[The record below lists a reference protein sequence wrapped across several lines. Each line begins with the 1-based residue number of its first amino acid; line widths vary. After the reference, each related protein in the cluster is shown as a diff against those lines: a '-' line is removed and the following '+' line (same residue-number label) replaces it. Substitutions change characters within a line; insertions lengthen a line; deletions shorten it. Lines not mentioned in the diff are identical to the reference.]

1 VITSGRQYVGL
12 AIVVLVWYLG
22 LSYLP
27 QVIGTCLFGRCDY
40 TAGELVATFAIPL
53 AFAAV
58 PVVLEVLL
66 YRKGLARALS
76 DIGVTRFSWTGIRL
90 ALAYLL
96 PLVCYFPLFSLVSN
110 VPLALKPTWPWH
122 VCQAVLTNGLAEE
135 TMMRGFV
142 FRHLREGRAFWLAA
156 ALSTV
161 YFAGYHLPLIVTEG
175 VLVGVIGVLVA
186 VPTGLLTAYIYERGA
201 NTIWGSALLHAGN
214 NALIFVVAF
223 PPEVQPIAT
232 SLYLVLGI
240 VVATALL
247 VWAYRGRY
255 GRPAIEAVPQP
266 SVGSA

>member
-1 VITSGRQYVGL
+1 VITSGRQLVGL

-27 QVIGTCLFGRCDY
+27 QVVGTCLFGSCDY
-40 TAGELVATFAIPL
+40 TPREIIATFAIPL
-53 AFAAV
+53 AFVAV
-58 PVVLEVLL
+58 PVVLEMLL
-66 YRKGLARALS
+66 YGKGLPRALS
-76 DIGVTRFSWTGIRL
+76 DIGVTRFSWIGIRL
-90 ALAYLL
+90 ALAYVL
-96 PLVCYFPLFSLVSN
+96 PLACFFPVYSLVTGT
-110 VPLALKPTWPWH
+110 PLALKPSWPWN

-142 FRHLREGRAFWLAA
+142 FRHLREGRAFWPAA

-186 VPTGLLTAYIYERGA
+186 IPTGLLTAYIYERGA
-201 NTIWGSALLHAGN
+201 NTIWGSALLHASY
-214 NALIFVVAF
+214 NALIFVFAF
-223 PPEVQPIAT
+223 PAEAQPIVT

-240 VVATALL
+240 LVATAML

-255 GRPAIEAVPQP
+255 GRPAVQVVPQP